1 MFLRLSSSHVLL
13 AVITLFLQ
21 TLAFY
26 HVNDVKVHTSEQQL
40 KDLGSHFE
48 KSAFGPSVW
57 IQVHIDINFTKLGA
71 TAFIISFLR
80 IRCGAHLIHQPTA
93 DDVVEPL
100 RENLIAFMSA
110 YRDAMTK
117 NLKTQI
123 LHKSYEK
130 NTKTI
135 YERDCMRVKQRSGT
149 NFPKIVEYKPPSR
162 SKLNNLTG

>member
-123 LHKSYEK
+123 LHKSYERK
-130 NTKTI
+130 IQKQKQTTSENFACEETKI
-135 YERDCMRVKQRSGT
+135 LYK
-149 NFPKIVEYKPPSR
+149 FP
-162 SKLNNLTG
+162 